1 VLQPCKT
8 YKNLPFYPSL
18 TTLARMKHEI
28 SLGRRLLGLTIDW
41 LMCYAIAYGLLGDTR
56 LTLLVF
62 FIETL
67 LLTAFGGATAGHRLI
82 GVKVVNFQSG
92 ASPTLLQSVIRTV
105 LLCLVVTAITYDE
118 NGRGIHERLSGT
130 RLLDLRKVTA

>member
-1 VLQPCKT
+1 
-8 YKNLPFYPSL
+8 
-18 TTLARMKHEI
+18 MKHEI

-41 LMCYAIAYGLLGDTR
+41 LMCYAIAFGLIGDTR

-62 FIETL
+62 FVETL

-82 GVKVVNFQSG
+82 KVKVVSFQTG
-92 ASPTLLQSVIRTV
+92 ANPTPLQAVIRTV

-130 RLLDLRKVTA
+130 RLLDLRKINA

>member
-1 VLQPCKT
+1 
-8 YKNLPFYPSL
+8 
-18 TTLARMKHEI
+18 MKHEI

-41 LMCYAIAYGLLGDTR
+41 LMCYAIAFGLLGDTR
-56 LTLLVF
+56 LTLFVF
-62 FIETL
+62 FVETL

-82 GVKVVNFQSG
+82 RVKVINFQTG
-92 ASPTLLQSVIRTV
+92 ANPTPLQALIRTV

-130 RLLDLRKVTA
+130 RLLDLRKINA